1 MQEKFD
7 MYARRRARRAL
18 VQATY
23 QWQLAETGADELYS
37 QFVVNGTLERADT
50 DFFDECMRGVVGAG
64 EKLDVIYEPYLDRTV
79 GDLDHI
85 ERAILRA
92 GTWELEKRVDVPYK
106 VVIDEY
112 VTLAKTF
119 GAQDSY
125 KYINGVLDRV
135 AKALRVAETE

>member
-1 MQEKFD
+1 MH
-7 MYARRRARRAL
+7 ARRRARRAL

-23 QWQLAETGADELYS
+23 QWQLAETAADEIYS
-37 QFVVNGTLERADT
+37 QFVCNGSLERADT
-50 DFFDECMRGVVGAG
+50 EFFNTCMRGVIGAG
-64 EKLDVIYEPYLDRTV
+64 QKLDGIYGTYLDRTV
-79 GDLDHI
+79 GELDHI

-92 GTWELEKRVDVPYK
+92 GTWELQMKVDVPYK

-135 AKALRVAETE
+135 AKALRVAEME